1 MLFSAIFKGIYTLF
15 FNIAITL
22 QNISMLF
29 SSLQIG
35 ADV

>member
-1 MLFSAIFKGIYTLF
+1 MLFSAILKGIYALF
-15 FNIAITL
+15 FNNTITL

-35 ADV
+35 TDV

>member
-1 MLFSAIFKGIYTLF
+1 MLFSAIFKGIYALF
-15 FNIAITL
+15 FNNAITL